1 LATCSWRQLTVNQWD
16 ARTVGTSF
24 AYTLEVTLHKFR
36 TANFEAFLDDLG
48 CKLVHAI
55 LGGIAKNVVNRTASI
70 LGRSMFAD
78 MLNAPVS
85 ELAMSDNIN
94 ACEDFIDTRPLL

>member
-1 LATCSWRQLTVNQWD
+1 MAACPWEQLTVNQWD

-24 AYTLEVTLHKFR
+24 AYTLEVTLHKLR
-36 TANFEAFLDDLG
+36 TANFETLLDDLG

-55 LGGIAKNVVNRTASI
+55 LGGIAKNVVDRTASI
-70 LGRSMFAD
+70 LRRSVFAD

-85 ELAMSDNIN
+85 ELAMSNNIN